1 MQIVD
6 TPDHRF
12 EGLVDYPF
20 APHFVEVDAR
30 GIRMHHVDEGPR
42 DGRPVLLL
50 HGEPSWSYLYR
61 FMIPPL
67 VKAGHRVIAPDLVG
81 FGKSSKL
88 TRVDDYSYALHCD
101 WVRALIETLEL
112 EDITLFAQDWG
123 SLIGLRLAA
132 EMEQRFSAIVISN
145 GFLPDGRPMAAGV
158 KGMANI
164 AAFFAWRTFAHYT
177 PRFRA
182 SAVVSIGAG
191 RKLSREERRAY
202 DAPFTDEAS
211 LAGARAFP
219 RLVPISPR
227 DPAVAANR
235 AAWKVLERWNKP
247 FVTAFSD
254 GDPITRGLDRP
265 LQRRIPGA
273 ALLGHHTVRG
283 GHFVQEVSGPRLAEI
298 IVDTVRA
305 A

>member
-67 VKAGHRVIAPDLVG
+67 VKAGHRVIAPDLIG

-132 EMEQRFSAIVISN
+132 EMEQRFSAKQ
-145 GFLPDGRPMAAGV
+145 L
-158 KGMANI
+158 
-164 AAFFAWRTFAHYT
+164 
-177 PRFRA
+177 
-182 SAVVSIGAG
+182 
-191 RKLSREERRAY
+191 
-202 DAPFTDEAS
+202 
-211 LAGARAFP
+211 
-219 RLVPISPR
+219 
-227 DPAVAANR
+227 
-235 AAWKVLERWNKP
+235 
-247 FVTAFSD
+247 
-254 GDPITRGLDRP
+254 
-265 LQRRIPGA
+265 
-273 ALLGHHTVRG
+273 
-283 GHFVQEVSGPRLAEI
+283 
-298 IVDTVRA
+298 
-305 A
+305 